1 MIAIFFYLSSIG
13 ILAVILRYITPNIEL
28 YKQLIKTSNIYATKF
43 LLLRGKAT
51 IGKSSHVYG
60 YQHIGNSGK
69 DLSNLHIGEQ
79 CSIGSNCY
87 FDLVEKII
95 IQDKA
100 TISSNVRF
108 ITHQDMGR
116 SDLSLSYPRETGKI
130 IIGTNSYIGDSV
142 IILAGIII
150 GENCIIG
157 AGAVVTEDI
166 PPNSLAVGVPARVIR
181 KLNINETHETV

>member
-1 MIAIFFYLSSIG
+1 MITIFFYLCYIG

-43 LLLRGKAT
+43 LLLTGNAK
-51 IGKSSHVYG
+51 IGKSSYIYG

-69 DLSNLHIGEQ
+69 DLSNLYIGEH

-87 FDLVEKII
+87 FDLVEKVII
-95 IQDKA
+95 RDKA

-116 SDLSLSYPRETGKI
+116 SDLSLSYPREIGKI

-142 IILAGIII
+142 IILAGITI

-166 PPNSLAVGVPARVIR
+166 PPYSLAVGVPAKVIK
-181 KLNINETHETV
+181 KLNINGTHETV